1 MNVRIKQLDGIT
13 LAAKSGTGHW
23 TVMDTVEK
31 FGGHEG
37 AAKPLEL
44 VLMGLGG
51 CAGMDIV
58 SILKKMRVDLEDIE
72 VIVEGDQADEHPRV
86 FQEIRM
92 EYLIYGKEIDPAKA
106 EQAIELSQTKYCSVW
121 AMLEKAVKIKASFK
135 IISERE

>member
-1 MNVRIKQLDGIT
+1 MNVRVKQLDGIT

-23 TVMDTVEK
+23 TVMDTEDK

-51 CAGMDIV
+51 CSGMDIV
-58 SILKKMRVDLEDIE
+58 SILKKMRVKMDDFE
-72 VIVEGDQADEHPRV
+72 VNVEGDQSDEHPRV
-86 FQEIRM
+86 FQKIRV
-92 EYLIYGKEIDPAKA
+92 EYLLYGNDIDPAKV

-121 AMLEKAVKIKASFK
+121 AMLEKSVVIKSSYRILPEK
-135 IISERE
+135 L